1 MSIQKHADCTLKLG
15 LIKRNILPKRCS
27 QHHQIKIVNSE
38 EYDEQLNH
46 TRYSIKNV
54 LFEITKKFKE
64 FKFQ

>member
-1 MSIQKHADCTLKLG
+1 MPIQKHADCTLKLG
-15 LIKRNILPKRCS
+15 LIKRHIFPKRCS
-27 QHHQIKIVNSE
+27 QHHEIKIVNSK

-54 LFEITKKFKE
+54 LFETTKKFKE

>member
-1 MSIQKHADCTLKLG
+1 MPIHNHADCTLKLG
-15 LIKRNILPKRCS
+15 LIKRHILPKRYS
-27 QHHQIKIVNSE
+27 QHHQIKIVNSK